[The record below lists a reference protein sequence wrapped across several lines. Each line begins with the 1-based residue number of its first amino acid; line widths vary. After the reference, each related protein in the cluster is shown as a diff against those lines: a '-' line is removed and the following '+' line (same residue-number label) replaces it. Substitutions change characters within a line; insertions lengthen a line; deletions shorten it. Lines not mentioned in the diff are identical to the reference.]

1 MRRSARFTA
10 LVIAAVAAA
19 LILPLWLAQRPPRPD
34 PASLRAYIDKN
45 ESRLITRAE
54 TRSPVPGPVTAPV
67 LSWDTGRPEGGLELW
82 YAESG
87 ALEYA
92 GHAFT
97 DTARLEDLGANGKG
111 WIDCVRLKDRWFLID
126 YDLPT

>member
-10 LVIAAVAAA
+10 LVIVAVAAA
-19 LILPLWLAQRPPRPD
+19 LILPLWLAQRPPSPD

-45 ESRLITRAE
+45 ESCLITRAE

-67 LSWDTGRPEGGLELW
+67 LSWDSDRPEGGLELW

-97 DTARLEDLGANGKG
+97 DTARLEDLGANGQG

-126 YDLPT
+126 SYLPT